1 MRVLITGNTNYP
13 DLDLVKNFVKTLPL
27 DTIVYCGGREGVDN
41 VARNQALFQD
51 LIVID
56 MPVTKPGFASRTPKI
71 IGYDTLVDLVD
82 EVHIFT
88 NGSDG
93 QMAILACYAKEQN
106 KLTNFI
112 IDRGEDVNI

>member
-1 MRVLITGNTNYP
+1 MKVLITGSVNFP
-13 DLDLVKNFVKTLPL
+13 DLDLVKEFVKTLSI
-27 DTIVYCGGREGVDN
+27 DTILYCGRMEGVDN

-56 MPVTKPGFASRTPKI
+56 IPVTKSEFTSRVPKI

-88 NGSDG
+88 NGNDG
-93 QMAILACYAKEQN
+93 QMAILSLYAEKTG
-106 KLTNFI
+106 KLINFI
-112 IDRGEDVNI
+112 IDRGEA